1 MKTLFKWTK
10 GLPLCLIL
18 LSALATRSQT
28 ITTNRNAVGMEHNL
42 LFNAIERYQVTQT
55 GSATVSLPTLF
66 DGVFDPTYSE
76 SASTDQNPTVILIE
90 GLPAYHTQ
98 AGAWV
103 GWSTRYWPANKFK
116 IEAYN
121 VYGGANV
128 WVTVADYSHTIFSG
142 CDFKAQMPSGAFSKL
157 KFTFLSAIGEN
168 GRLGISEL
176 FYLHPEATTPYYGLK
191 NGWESSGDNAFRR
204 SGNVGIGTSAPT
216 TKLEVNGTIK
226 ATEIKVEAQTADFVF
241 EEDYQLKSLEEV
253 EQFIQTNNHLPDIP
267 SAKEMNEDGVGLA
280 EMNKLLLQK
289 VEELTLHII
298 NLNERVIELEN
309 KNVNAKL

>member
-18 LSALATRSQT
+18 LSALTTRSQT
-28 ITTNRNAVGMEHNL
+28 ITTNRNVVGMEHNL

-55 GSATVSLPTLF
+55 GRGIIDLRRMF
-66 DGVFDPTYSE
+66 DGVFSPSYSGSAPTE
-76 SASTDQNPTVILIE
+76 QNPTVILIE

-121 VYGGANV
+121 VYGGANA

-142 CDFKAQMPSGAFSKL
+142 FDFNVRMPSGTFSKL
-157 KFTFLSAIGEN
+157 RFTFLSATGSN
-168 GRLGISEL
+168 GRLGVSEL

-204 SGNVGIGTSAPT
+204 SGNVGIGTTSPT
-216 TKLEVNGTIK
+216 AKLEVNGTIK

-241 EEDYQLKSLEEV
+241 EEDYELKSLEEV
-253 EQFIQTNNHLPDIP
+253 EQFVQTNKHLPDIP
-267 SAKEMNEDGVGLA
+267 SAKEMKENGVGLA

-289 VEELTLHII
+289 VEELTLY
-298 NLNERVIELEN
+298 VIELKKEN
-309 KNVNAKL
+309 KAIKSIIKTNK